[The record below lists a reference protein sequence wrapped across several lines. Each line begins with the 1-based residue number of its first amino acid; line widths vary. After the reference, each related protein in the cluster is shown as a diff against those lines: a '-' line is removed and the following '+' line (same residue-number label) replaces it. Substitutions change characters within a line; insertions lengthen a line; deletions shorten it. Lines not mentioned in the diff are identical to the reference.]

1 MVDHSCLVH
10 LNFRGGSALGGVPHP
25 APYGVV
31 GQTQVVLAAVHRGGA
46 RASVVRTGATRVQ
59 LGSADHPSWAE
70 CLGLV
75 TVGVSF

>member
-10 LNFRGGSALGGVPHP
+10 LNFRGGSALRGVPHP

-31 GQTQVVLAAVHRGGA
+31 GQTEVVLAAVDGDGA
-46 RASVVRTGATRVQ
+46 GASVVRARVE
-59 LGSADHPSWAE
+59 GRSPNNPSRAE
-70 CLGLV
+70 GLGLV